1 MRGYT
6 HIHRE
11 GSSGVQSQ
19 ESQELTV
26 AADAIGLI
34 VQNSSETHCVNV
46 TNEDMGNRYLR
57 SFHLV
62 SHFMTHITTWS
73 LTYMSVQTSKRAELR
88 GYMWGCVRSTETQ
101 RIRTATKF
109 AGPSAGHSER
119 AIRSS
124 VTKAV
129 PLIVVQPSRIAL
141 TIGADTLCLSIT
153 AEKTTV
159 VPGGMVLPAAVHLYQ
174 PPCWFSNFCW
184 VLDDWGVVIVQL
196 WFVMKVLLRC
206 VPDPVFCVHFRVC
219 DTKFGSQT
227 NRPFWSQIPDTMSH
241 VTNGSFLWHRLF
253 CTMWPFVTR
262 TRYKNNVHVSVFFK
276 NKSG

>member
-1 MRGYT
+1 MKDLQNKFEFLSGTGLKQNEKNKKVWRLRNGESESSG
-6 HIHRE
+6 E
-11 GSSGVQSQ
+11 GSSGLQSQ
-19 ESQELTV
+19 ESQELTAAAA
-26 AADAIGLI
+26 AADLM

-57 SFHLV
+57 GFHHV
-62 SHFMTHITTWS
+62 SHFLTHITTWS
-73 LTYMSVQTSKRAELR
+73 LTYMSVQTCKRAELR

-124 VTKAV
+124 VTEAV

-174 PPCWFSNFCW
+174 PPCWFSNFAKS
-184 VLDDWGVVIVQL
+184 L
-196 WFVMKVLLRC
+196 MME
-206 VPDPVFCVHFRVC
+206 
-219 DTKFGSQT
+219 GS
-227 NRPFWSQIPDTMSH
+227 
-241 VTNGSFLWHRLF
+241 
-253 CTMWPFVTR
+253 
-262 TRYKNNVHVSVFFK
+262 
-276 NKSG
+276 